1 MCEHPRAENEISM
14 SSPRMLPMA
23 GFILLGL
30 LPATA
35 GTWLWVRH
43 DAQKQAAAAARE
55 ARATRALARISA
67 GDLPET
73 LRRQAA
79 LRGGELKTATA
90 WLAAREEAADNERA
104 GETRL
109 LAEETEAAT
118 TLENELRTL
127 AARQS
132 GDASAG
138 SQPQLKEEARK
149 AAGLETLEWQALK
162 RQWEELATKLSRP
175 IQAGERA
182 ALSAQIGELESKAPA
197 GSLPDPET
205 WEKSKRTLLDEWRNK
220 TLTAP

>member
-1 MCEHPRAENEISM
+1 
-14 SSPRMLPMA
+14 MLPMA
-23 GFILLGL
+23 GFFLLGL

-43 DAQKQAAAAARE
+43 DAQRQAAAAARE

-79 LRGGELKTATA
+79 LRGGELKTAA
-90 WLAAREEAADNERA
+90 AFLAAREEAANNERA

-109 LAEETEAAT
+109 LAEEAEAAAA
-118 TLENELRTL
+118 LENELRAL
-127 AARQS
+127 AARQP
-132 GDASAG
+132 GDAPAG
-138 SQPQLKEEARK
+138 NQTHLKEEARK
-149 AAGLETLEWQALK
+149 AAGLETLEWPALK
-162 RQWEELATKLSRP
+162 RQWEELAAKLSRP

-197 GSLPDPET
+197 GSLPDPDT
-205 WEKSKRTLLDEWRNK
+205 WEESKRTLLDEWRSK
-220 TLTAP
+220 ILAAP